1 MKMNKTVVASAV
13 LAGLVVASGAV
24 HAADLGAY
32 AGWGLAAGDGGTS
45 QQLTVGTGIGS
56 VGERDTITFATD
68 ARLLSADAK
77 HNRVGN
83 VGLSAFL
90 STDSSVTPYIRVSGG
105 GTGAG
110 VGMGAVAP
118 IGAGFYLN
126 SEVAGYNNSQVRGM
140 LSFSV
145 IRHF

>member
-1 MKMNKTVVASAV
+1 MKFEKSVLSVLVA
-13 LAGLVVASGAV
+13 AGLVVAAGGA
-24 HAADLGAY
+24 HAADMGAY

-56 VGERDTITFATD
+56 VGEHDTIAFAAD
-68 ARLLSADAK
+68 ARLLSADSK

-140 LSFSV
+140 LSVSV

>member
-1 MKMNKTVVASAV
+1 MKMNNTAVAAAV
-13 LAGLVVASGAV
+13 LMGLAMVAGGA
-24 HAADLGAY
+24 HADDHLY

-56 VGERDTITFATD
+56 IGEHDTIVFDAD
-68 ARLLSADAK
+68 ARLLSADSK

-105 GTGAG
+105 GTGVG
-110 VGMGAVAP
+110 IGMGAVAP

-126 SEVAGYNNSQVRGM
+126 SEVAGYNNPQVRGM
-140 LSFSV
+140 LSVSV
-145 IRHF
+145 IRKF